1 LPKFSKTTFL
11 IYPANYEEKIGF
23 DYIREMLVSY
33 CISEMG
39 IEEATELHFCSEVET
54 ITRKLHQ
61 IDELMQLSQTG
72 IPFPIRDYNDLR
84 PEFHRIRIEGTVIS
98 LESLFDFK
106 PSLRALQQIL
116 KFTTSE
122 NAADF
127 HELCA
132 LSEGIHIES
141 QLFKEVER
149 LVDEKGQIPDNASPE
164 LAAIR
169 RDIRRKTNNID
180 KRIRQILNEA
190 KNAGWVD
197 SNSEVTIRNGRS
209 VIPVKVN
216 DKRHLRGF
224 IHDESATGQTVYI
237 EPTEIFDTNNE
248 LKELEYAEKRA
259 IQKILS
265 EFTTLIRPHL
275 PMLFLAWKL
284 LGMIDFIR
292 AKMLLAKKTQ
302 AIVPAIVDKP
312 YINWVQARHPILE
325 QKLKEQNKSIV
336 PLDLKLDN
344 ENRILVISGPNAGG
358 KSVCLKTTGLL
369 QYMLQC
375 GLAVPMNEKS
385 ECGIFD
391 KLFIDIGDEQ
401 SLENDLS
408 TYSSHLI
415 NAKTMLENSDGRSL
429 FMIDEFGTGT
439 EPQLGGAIA
448 EAVLNELNEKKAFGV
463 VTTHYAN
470 LKLVAEN
477 SSGIINGAMLFDTK
491 SLRPVYML
499 SVGKPGSS
507 FAFEI
512 AQKIGF
518 PQKTLE
524 EAANITGKSHLDF
537 EQQLQ
542 QLEIEKKEIAK
553 KQHEIK
559 LADELFNEVIVK
571 YKLLNKQLEDKKKEL
586 LANANREAKALIDQA
601 NRKIEHTIK
610 EIREAQ
616 AEKEKTKTLRRD
628 LQQFKEEI
636 ETQVRKTN
644 EKRTESVEKQT
655 VDVSDMKPGDMVI
668 IEEMEVVGELLSI
681 TENDAVIL
689 FNSITLRTSSEKL
702 KKISQ
707 ATARKQLRNQT
718 TKKTRSAISE
728 DLNEKVAN
736 FNLTID
742 LRGKRVEEAIEQV
755 AKYLD
760 EALLLGIKEISI
772 LHGKGNGILRKI
784 IREYLSRQKSV
795 VGFSDASLETGG
807 SGITRVSLR

>member
-1 LPKFSKTTFL
+1 M

-23 DYIREMLVSY
+23 DLIREMLVSY
-33 CISEMG
+33 CISGMG
-39 IEEATELHFCSEVET
+39 IEEANQLHFCSEAKT
-54 ITRKLHQ
+54 ITRNLFQ
-61 IDELMQLSQTG
+61 INELMQLSQTG
-72 IPFPIRDYNDLR
+72 IPFPIRDYIDLR
-84 PEFHRIRIEGTVIS
+84 AEFHRIRIEGTAIS
-98 LESLFDFK
+98 LESLFDLK
-106 PSLRALQQIL
+106 PNLKALQQLL
-116 KFTTSE
+116 KFTASE
-122 NAADF
+122 NSVDF
-127 HELCA
+127 PELRA
-132 LSEGIHIES
+132 LSEGIIIEN
-141 QLFKEVER
+141 QIFKEVER
-149 LVDEKGQIPDNASPE
+149 LVDDKGQIPDNASPE
-164 LAAIR
+164 LLEIR
-169 RDIRRKTNNID
+169 RDIRRKMNNID
-180 KRIRQILNEA
+180 KRIRQILTEA

-197 SNSEVTIRNGRS
+197 SSSEVTIRNGRS
-209 VIPVKVN
+209 VIPVKAN
-216 DKRHLRGF
+216 DKRRLRGF

-237 EPTEIFDTNNE
+237 EPAEIFDNNNE
-248 LKELEYAEKRA
+248 LRELEYAEKRA

-265 EFTTLIRPHL
+265 EFSSLIRPYL
-275 PMLFLAWKL
+275 PMLLSAWKL

-292 AKMLLAKKTQ
+292 AKMLLAKKMQ
-302 AIVPAIVDKP
+302 AIVPTIIDKP
-312 YINWVQARHPILE
+312 AINWVQARHPILE
-325 QKLKEQNKSIV
+325 QKLKEQNKPIV

-375 GLAVPMNEKS
+375 GLAVPMSEKS

-408 TYSSHLI
+408 TYSSHLL
-415 NAKTMLENSDGRSL
+415 NTKTMLENCNEKSL
-429 FMIDEFGTGT
+429 FLIDEFGTGT

-448 EAVLNELNEKKAFGV
+448 EAVLKELNEKHTFGV

-477 SSGIINGAMLFDTK
+477 SSGIINGAMLFDTR

-512 AQKIGF
+512 ARKIGF
-518 PQKTLE
+518 PEKTLE

-553 KQHEIK
+553 KQREIK
-559 LADELFNEVIVK
+559 LADELLNEVIDK
-571 YKLLNKQLEDKKKEL
+571 YKRLNKQLEDKKKEL
-586 LANANREAKALIDQA
+586 LANATREAKALVDQA

-636 ETQVRKTN
+636 EIQVQKTT
-644 EKRTESVEKQT
+644 KKLTDSVEKEP
-655 VDVSDMKPGDMVI
+655 VDASDMKPGDMVT

-681 TENDAVIL
+681 TENDAVIS
-689 FNSITLRTSSEKL
+689 FNSITLRTSPEKL

-707 ATARKQLRNQT
+707 AAGRKHQRNQT
-718 TKKTRSAISE
+718 SKKTRSAVSD

-736 FNLTID
+736 FNLKID
-742 LRGKRVEEAIEQV
+742 LRGKRAEEAIEQV

-760 EALLLGIKEISI
+760 EALLLSVKEISI

-784 IREYLSRQKSV
+784 IREYLSQQKNV
-795 VGFSDASLETGG
+795 TNFSDASLETGG
-807 SGITRVSLR
+807 SGITRVTLQ

>member
-1 LPKFSKTTFL
+1 MPKFSKTTFL